1 MFFSILFAV
10 FMERVGEESVFFV
23 INDPLRDL
31 IFLLLKILNSISK
44 EWPVIVWW
52 PICLEVLSG
61 DRGLIPK
68 GKGAARV
75 W

>member
-1 MFFSILFAV
+1 MFLYFSCNFCGAG
-10 FMERVGEESVFFV
+10 GEESVFFV

-31 IFLLLKILNSISK
+31 TYCSLKFLNSIPK
-44 EWPVIVWW
+44 RWPVIMRW
-52 PICLEVLSG
+52 PIYLGVLSG